1 MTDSSPPRDRDT
13 QADWERIRARLR
25 AELGDASFA
34 SWLAPLTLVDVDG
47 EEVTLGVATRFLRDW
62 IESHYADR
70 IATLW
75 ADHRPGIQTARI
87 VIHDGLPPDTDG
99 KPHTAGERPQARR
112 DGALGRRVHD
122 ERLDSL
128 GSPLNNHLTFREF
141 VVGESNELAH
151 AAAQQVAGV
160 DHLPFN
166 PLYLYGGVGHG
177 KTHLLHAIAWCIR
190 GREPSRRVLY
200 LSAERF
206 MYRFIQAIRQ
216 KDTVTFKERLR
227 SADVLLIDDIQFIC
241 DKDSTQEEFLHTL
254 NALLDHRCQVVVS
267 ADRAPSRLEGMEE
280 RLKSRLAG
288 GLAVNILPA
297 NYELRLGILREK
309 ARPLGI
315 ADAPR
320 EVLEF
325 LARNITSNA
334 RELEMALHSIA
345 AHAALLG
352 GAITLPTTQW
362 VLRDVLVAEGTERSP
377 SRTSS
382 SGSPRTTTSSR
393 RSSPPTGARRP
404 WCGHA
409 TSRCTSPSSSRP
421 ARCRRSAASSAS
433 ATTPRSSTRSAAS
446 RTCGPRTPPS
456 TKTWSIS
463 GEASKNR
470 TADSEYTEEC
480 AAKAGA
486 QHSRPDDSPVRR
498 DCACAGA
505 LNAYYRNTRSW
516 AQAGVAQGRAQPC
529 QGWGRGF
536 ESHRPLQ
543 SPARAR
549 LSLWRAFSRRA
560 VEEAEMRVPPAA
572 PATHAMNRR
581 T

>member
-1 MTDSSPPRDRDT
+1 MTDGPPPRDRAT

-70 IATLW
+70 IAALW
-75 ADHRPGIQTARI
+75 ADHRPGIQGARI
-87 VIHDGLPPDTDG
+87 VIHDGLPPDADG
-99 KPHTAGERPQARR
+99 KTRTAGERPKAQR
-112 DGALGRRVHD
+112 DGALGLRAHD
-122 ERLDSL
+122 ARPDGL
-128 GSPLNNHLTFREF
+128 GSPLNNRLTFREF

-151 AAAQQVAGV
+151 AAAQQVAGI

-166 PLYLYGGVGHG
+166 PLYLYGGVGRG

-216 KDTVTFKERLR
+216 KDTVAFKERLR

-315 ADAPR
+315 GDAPR
-320 EVLEF
+320 EVMEF

-362 VLRDVLVAEGTERSP
+362 VLRDVLVAEEQKITIEDIQRRVAAHYNIKP
-377 SRTSS
+377 AELSS
-382 SGSPRTTTSSR
+382 NR
-393 RSSPPTGARRP
+393 RSQAVVRP
-404 WCGHA
+404 RHVA
-409 TSRCTSPSSSRP
+409 MYLAKQLTSRSLPEIGRKFGKRDHTTVLYAIRRIEDLRP
-421 ARCRRSAASSAS
+421 KD
-433 ATTPRSSTRSAAS
+433 STLDEDVEHLRQSL
-446 RTCGPRTPPS
+446 
-456 TKTWSIS
+456 
-463 GEASKNR
+463 
-470 TADSEYTEEC
+470 EE
-480 AAKAGA
+480 
-486 QHSRPDDSPVRR
+486 PDR
-498 DCACAGA
+498 
-505 LNAYYRNTRSW
+505 
-516 AQAGVAQGRAQPC
+516 
-529 QGWGRGF
+529 
-536 ESHRPLQ
+536 
-543 SPARAR
+543 
-549 LSLWRAFSRRA
+549 
-560 VEEAEMRVPPAA
+560 
-572 PATHAMNRR
+572 
-581 T
+581 